1 MENQLTI
8 SNHLS
13 LARQVAERF
22 SAFSQVEAIAV
33 GGSLTTGV
41 ADRDSDIDLYVY
53 TKETIPLSQRAAL
66 INEFGTTRADLNL
79 QYWDLGDEWY
89 HAETGIEV
97 DMIYWP
103 TTWIEEQIH
112 RVLKSHQAS
121 IGYSTCFWNTIL
133 HSIPLY
139 DRKGWFQVLQGL
151 CQQPYPE
158 ELRRAI
164 ISKNHPVLR
173 KIIPSYRHQIE
184 KAIQRKDIIS
194 INHRVAALL
203 ASYFDI
209 IFALNS
215 LPNPGEKRVLEIAA
229 KQCKLIPENM
239 HKDVDEVLLASAQDD
254 ENLLGRV
261 DQLID
266 RLDELLELEA

>member
-1 MENQLTI
+1 MKNRPLTL
-8 SNHLS
+8 NHLC

-22 SAFSQVEAIAV
+22 SAFPQVEAIAL
-33 GGSLTTGV
+33 GGSV
-41 ADRDSDIDLYVY
+41 AAGAADHNSDIDMYVY
-53 TKETIPLSQRAAL
+53 TVEIIPLVQRAAVV
-66 INEFGTTRADLNL
+66 EGFGTTRADLDL

-97 DMIYWP
+97 DMIYWS
-103 TTWIEEQIH
+103 TTWIEEQIN
-112 RVLKSHQAS
+112 RVLKNHQANL
-121 IGYSTCFWNTIL
+121 GYTTCFWNTIL
-133 HSIPLY
+133 HSVPLY
-139 DRKGWFQVLQGL
+139 DRKGWFHGLQSL
-151 CQQPYPE
+151 CQRPYPE

-164 ISKNHPVLR
+164 ISKNHAVLR
-173 KIIPSYRHQIE
+173 QIIPSYYHQIE
-184 KAIQRKDIIS
+184 KAILRKDTIS

-239 HKDVDEVLLASAQDD
+239 HKDVSEVLLAAAQ
-254 ENLLGRV
+254 ENGNLLGRV
-261 DQLID
+261 DRLID
-266 RLDELLELEA
+266 RLDEVLEK